1 MTGMLTNRARAS
13 RLMGESG
20 VEAIIACSPA
30 NVRYLTGYFCW
41 LAPLFKE
48 FMVKPGGSSALA
60 LRNMALLPRDGEP
73 CLVVGTDWVLD
84 AHEGWVDDVRL
95 AGATGSAPPTHPPV
109 LPSDLAA
116 VAAALS
122 EPTSGATGPLAV
134 LAGALADRGL
144 SRARVGYEKD
154 AFSAEEQQEL
164 ARVLPHAELVDCS
177 NLFRLVRAVKTAGE
191 IDGLARAAEI
201 TERAG
206 QQVFAAAREGASVS
220 QLSQQFRAI
229 IATDGADFDHFA
241 VSLRGLGM
249 LSESGRTLAGERALY
264 VDFGCVHRG
273 WFSDT
278 GTTLSIGEPTPAT
291 VDAFAAVRDA
301 VRAGA
306 NAMAP
311 GVRGSAVQET
321 MQLALAERGIVVS
334 FPHGH
339 GVGVEVR
346 DYPILMP
353 DSGARIRDDC
363 VDVAADL
370 PLEEGMVVNLEAPV
384 FIRGESSVH
393 CEQTFVITADGC
405 RALVPQDRGAPIA
418 IGTETGM
425 P

>member
-1 MTGMLTNRARAS
+1 MLTNRARAS
-13 RLMGESG
+13 RLMAESG
-20 VEAIIACSPA
+20 IEAVIACSPA

-41 LAPLFKE
+41 LAPLFKQ
-48 FMVKPGGSSALA
+48 FMIQPGGSSALA

-84 AHEGWVDDVRL
+84 AREGWVDDVRL
-95 AGATGSAPPTHPPV
+95 AGSSGSAPPTHPPV
-109 LPSDLAA
+109 LPADLAA
-116 VAAALS
+116 VAAALAQATS
-122 EPTSGATGPLAV
+122 EAMGPLAV
-134 LAGALADRGL
+134 LARALDDRGL
-144 SRARVGYEKD
+144 ARSRVGFEKD
-154 AFSAEEQQEL
+154 AFSAEEQEEL
-164 ARVLPHAELVDCS
+164 ARVLPHAELIDCS
-177 NLFRLVRAVKTAGE
+177 NLLRLVRAVKTPGE
-191 IDGLARAAEI
+191 ISALAEAAQI
-201 TERAG
+201 SERAG
-206 QQVFAAAREGASVS
+206 QEVFAAARDGMSVA
-220 QLSQQFRAI
+220 QLSQEFRAR

-249 LSESGRTLAGERALY
+249 LGESGRTLTGERAVY

-278 GTTLSIGEPTPAT
+278 GTTLSIGEPDPAT
-291 VDAFAAVRDA
+291 GEAFAAVRDA

-306 NAMAP
+306 NLMAP
-311 GVRGSAVQET
+311 GVRGSAVQAT
-321 MQLALAERGIVVS
+321 MQRALAERGIVVS

-363 VDVAADL
+363 VDLAADL

-384 FIRGESSVH
+384 FFGGESSVH

-405 RALVPQDRGAPIA
+405 RALVPQDRTVPVV
-418 IGTETGM
+418 IGTGAGT